1 MCVVYYEKIVIPS
14 VGMYYLF
21 SMCVFSFGVFGG
33 KKRFRFSSIR
43 IDVKRTLQKR
53 ETFHEESLETN
64 SPFSVRVQIETL
76 HYIEHG
82 FA

>member
-14 VGMYYLF
+14 VGTYYLF

-53 ETFHEESLETN
+53 EMFHEESLETN
-64 SPFSVRVQIETL
+64 SRFLFESRL
-76 HYIEHG
+76 KHYTT
-82 FA
+82 